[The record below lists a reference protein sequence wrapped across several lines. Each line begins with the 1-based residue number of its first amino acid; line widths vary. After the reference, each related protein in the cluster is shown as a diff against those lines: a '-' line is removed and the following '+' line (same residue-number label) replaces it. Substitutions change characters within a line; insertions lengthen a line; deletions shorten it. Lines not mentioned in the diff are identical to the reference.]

1 MNSIMKTSKT
11 AAIIAAVFSFLLLV
25 SGCATHRQAE
35 EIKNQIAGMESRLA
49 ENQQA
54 VTTLATTISAESEGS
69 RKMRADLASTVDDL
83 QRQIAA
89 LLENYNDLMEK
100 LNKIS
105 QQPRTVTRI
114 ESSPG
119 AANKGTHTDTGAGTQ
134 TPSIDCSATYDEA
147 FIAVR
152 RNEYDKAIAGFK
164 NFIENCPKHELA
176 ENSHYWLG
184 ESFYL
189 TEKYKDAIA
198 EFDLV
203 LDNFKTSGNTS
214 RALYKLGR
222 SHQELG
228 AKKDAKKVFQRII
241 DEHPGTLEAEQAA
254 KQIKDLK

>member
-1 MNSIMKTSKT
+1 MNHSMNNLRT
-11 AAIIAAVFSFLLLV
+11 AAIMVAVFSCLILV
-25 SGCATHRQAE
+25 TGCATHRQAE
-35 EIKNQIAGMESRLA
+35 EIKNQIAGLETRLA
-49 ENQQA
+49 DNQTA
-54 VTTLATTISAESEGS
+54 VTTLATTINAESENTK
-69 RKMRADLASTVDDL
+69 KMRADLASTVSDL

-119 AANKGTHTDTGAGTQ
+119 AQSKGTYTDTGAGAEK
-134 TPSIDCSATYDEA
+134 PSIDCSATYDEA

-164 NFIENCPKHELA
+164 NYIENCPKHELA
-176 ENSHYWLG
+176 ENAHYWLG
-184 ESFYL
+184 ESYYL
-189 TEKYKDAIA
+189 TEKYKDAIG
-198 EFDLV
+198 EFNFV

-254 KQIKDLK
+254 KQMKDLK

>member
-1 MNSIMKTSKT
+1 MHSITKISKT
-11 AAIIAAVFSFLLLV
+11 AAIMVAVFSCLILAT
-25 SGCATHRQAE
+25 GCATHRQAE
-35 EIKNQIAGMESRLA
+35 EIKNQIAGLETRLA
-49 ENQQA
+49 DNQQA
-54 VTTLATTISAESEGS
+54 VTTLANTISAESEGS
-69 RKMRADLASTVDDL
+69 RKMRADLAATVDDL

-119 AANKGTHTDTGAGTQ
+119 ATTKGTHTDTGGAPQ
-134 TPSIDCSATYDEA
+134 TSGIDCAATYDEA

-164 NFIENCPKHELA
+164 NFIENCPKHDLA
-176 ENSHYWLG
+176 ENAHYWLG

-198 EFDLV
+198 EFDFL

-228 AKKDAKKVFQRII
+228 SKKEAKKVFQRIV

-254 KQIKDLK
+254 KQIKELK